1 MNALLGLALADF
13 RERARR
19 PAYLLMLISAIGL
32 GLLAVPPTGAHWS
45 VLVIGGFRGRYTSD
59 YVGMVTALTS
69 ALWLTLVGF
78 YLVRD
83 AVTRDERT
91 GVGQLLAASPLRT
104 PVYLA
109 GKLLSNVM
117 VLGSMV
123 VVLAATALVLLLL
136 RGESRTVDPIALAL
150 PFALVALPML
160 VCTAALAMLFETTP
174 VLRGG
179 LGNVLWFFVWMIG
192 AIGGQSPHAPFGGLG
207 LRPVTLPAGASQDV
221 GNDVGL
227 GLMYVDEPLRTFDWP
242 GLRLDAGFLG
252 GRLALTAVAIAVAL
266 LPALWFHRFDRP
278 ARAGRAA
285 AGPEPRTDYKGLPR
299 TEPRR
304 GGTGP
309 RLLAG
314 ELRILV
320 RGAPLWWWLGAGAL
334 ALGGLAAPPGAVLAL
349 VWIWPVLLWSRLGT
363 QPAASGADAILAAY
377 PAPRGRVVAEWCAGA
392 LLAAA
397 IGAGAAARM
406 AFAGDLPGLAAWTAG
421 AAFIPAL
428 ALALG
433 ALTGAP
439 RVFQA
444 VYTILWYL
452 LINDTSALDFMGALR
467 DHGRLTGPS
476 PALWAVAAA
485 AGVATALARTAW
497 RETRR

>member
-1 MNALLGLALADF
+1 VTGIWGAALADF
-13 RERARR
+13 RERVRR

-32 GLLAVPPTGAHWS
+32 GLLAVPPVDSHWS
-45 VLVIGGFRGRYTSD
+45 VLVIGGYRGRYTSD

-83 AVTRDERT
+83 AVARDERT

-104 PVYLA
+104 PAYLA
-109 GKLLSNVM
+109 GKLLSNSM

-123 VVLAATALVLLLL
+123 VVLAATAAVLQLL
-136 RGESRTVDPIALAL
+136 RGESRAVDPVALAL

-160 VCTAALAMLFETTP
+160 VLTGAVAVFFETTP
-174 VLRGG
+174 ILRGG
-179 LGNVLWFFVWMIG
+179 LGNVLWLFVWMIG
-192 AIGGQSPHAPFGGLG
+192 AIVGQSADAPLGGLG
-207 LRPVTLPAGASQDV
+207 LRPVDLPAGA
-221 GNDVGL
+221 GRDVGL
-227 GLMYVDEPLRTFDWP
+227 GLMYVEEPLRTFDWP
-242 GLRLDAGFLG
+242 GLPLDAGFLG
-252 GRLALTAVAIAVAL
+252 GRLALTAVAVAVAL
-266 LPALWFHRFDRP
+266 LPALWFQRFDRP
-278 ARAGRAA
+278 ARGARSG
-285 AGPEPRTDYKGLPR
+285 AGPEPRTVYRGLPR

-304 GGTGP
+304 GGTSL

-320 RGAPLWWWLGAGAL
+320 GGTPLWWWLGAGAL
-334 ALGGLAAPPGAVLAL
+334 ALAGLAAPPGAVLA
-349 VWIWPVLLWSRLGT
+349 VAWIWPVLLWSRLGT
-363 QPAASGADAILAAY
+363 QPAASGAAAILAAY
-377 PAPRGRVVAEWCAGA
+377 PAPRRRIVAEWGAGV

-397 IGAGAAARM
+397 TGAGSAVRM
-406 AFAGDLPGLAAWTAG
+406 AFTADLPGLAAWAG
-421 AAFIPAL
+421 GALFIPAL

-444 VYTILWYL
+444 IYTAIWYL
-452 LINDTSALDFMGALR
+452 VINDTSTLDFMGALR

-476 PALWAVAAA
+476 PLLWAAA
-485 AGVATALARTAW
+485 AGVGVAAALARTAW
-497 RETRR
+497 RQTRR

>member
-1 MNALLGLALADF
+1 MSGLLGLALADF
-13 RERARR
+13 RERVRR

-32 GLLAVPPTGAHWS
+32 GLLAVPPADSHWS

-83 AVTRDERT
+83 AVARDERT

-109 GKLLSNVM
+109 GKLLSNAM

-123 VVLAATALVLLLL
+123 AVLAATALVLQLL
-136 RGESRTVDPIALAL
+136 RGESRAVDPVALAL

-160 VCTAALAMLFETTP
+160 VLTAALAVLFETTP

-192 AIGGQSPHAPFGGLG
+192 AIGGQSAHAPFGGLG
-207 LRPVTLPAGASQDV
+207 LRPVTLPAGASH
-221 GNDVGL
+221 DVGL
-227 GLMYVDEPLRTFDWP
+227 GLMYVEEPLRTFDWP

-252 GRLALTAVAIAVAL
+252 GRLALTAIAVAVAL

-278 ARAGRAA
+278 ARAARAA
-285 AGPEPRTDYKGLPR
+285 AGAEPRTVYKGLPP

-314 ELRILV
+314 EVRILV
-320 RGAPLWWWLGAGAL
+320 RGAPTWWWLGAGAL
-334 ALGGLAAPPGAVLAL
+334 ALAGLAAPPGAVLAL

-363 QPAASGADAILAAY
+363 QPAASGADAILAAC
-377 PAPRGRVVAEWCAGA
+377 PAPRRRVVAEWGAGA
-392 LLAAA
+392 LLAAVT
-397 IGAGAAARM
+397 GAGAAARM

-444 VYTILWYL
+444 IYTVLWYL

-476 PALWAVAAA
+476 PALWAGAAA
-485 AGVATALARTAW
+485 AGIAVALTRTAW